1 MIFREPIL
9 SFSRPKPFFVLPL
22 PQLPPDIPGN
32 NISEQPR
39 FPQNPAFPYPAA
51 PETTGICIPF
61 LYILYN
67 LYILYVPYNSISSAP
82 IFLYF
87 VFFLASPIPVFSF
100 SSISP
105 DSPLCFSISA
115 SPFPFSIP
123 RLFPTHPTYATGK
136 NSGGKFHSPH
146 NLCLQQ

>member
-39 FPQNPAFPYPAA
+39 FPQNPAFPYPAV

-61 LYILYN
+61 PYILHV
-67 LYILYVPYNSISSAP
+67 LYNSTSSVP
-82 IFLYF
+82 IFLCF
-87 VFFLASPIPVFSF
+87 VFFLASPIPAFHF
-100 SSISP
+100 LLSP
-105 DSPLCFSISA
+105 RTPRYV
-115 SPFPFSIP
+115 SPFPPFRFPFPIP
-123 RLFPTHPTYATGK
+123 RFFPTHPTYATGK

-146 NLCLQQ
+146 NLCLHQ